1 MEGTMKNITK
11 LPRFMPG
18 QVIDLSYK
26 SKGLPNR
33 ILIKTVFIRE
43 HNSTWIY
50 EVFLENTGEVTSLDQ
65 DFIVANMTKK
75 DREVYKCR
83 EIINLYNDGWRFCG
97 NFGRTEAHK
106 VAAQI
111 ATTEYVKNVILKP
124 ALDYR
129 GVLINDK
136 YGIWIRYNNIIY
148 DNGTIN
154 DNSNKDTIVIK

>member
-1 MEGTMKNITK
+1 MNNIDK

-26 SKGLPNR
+26 NKGLPNR

-43 HNSTWIY
+43 HNRTWLY
-50 EVFLENTGEVTSLDQ
+50 EVYLENTGEVTTLDEN
-65 DFIVANMTKK
+65 FIKENMTTRS
-75 DREVYKCR
+75 REVYKCR
-83 EIINLYNDGWRFCG
+83 VVINLYNEGWRFCG

-106 VAAQI
+106 LAAQI
-111 ATTEYVKNVILKP
+111 ATTNHIKNVILKP

-136 YGIWIRYNNIIY
+136 YGIWIRHNNIIN
-148 DNGTIN
+148 DDGTVN
-154 DNSNKDTIVIK
+154 DDGKNDIIVIK